1 MRKFRDLDDG
11 VNELLNVDQE
21 LNMALDE
28 DDLEVCLDKL
38 ALRANIISQ
47 INQLDKTHSMSTK
60 NQEKVK
66 KSWEDGQLLMDRVS
80 KKRKNV
86 EERLN
91 KHKKFTAK
99 IRHCNYDNL

>member
-11 VNELLNVDQE
+11 VNELLNIDQE
-21 LNMALDE
+21 LSTALDE

-47 INQLDKTHSMSTK
+47 INQLDKTHSMSK
-60 NQEKVK
+60 KSQEKVK